1 MINKHIV
8 KDNIKL
14 YRDVHS
20 KAIINTDVNAL
31 NEYRQKMKLAEDVIQ
46 QKNDLNNVQAEINNL
61 RNDISAIKQMMITL
75 INKV

>member
-20 KAIINTDVNAL
+20 KAIINTDANAL